1 MKRAML
7 FIAAAL
13 LLTTGCRSRQ
23 AQYTPSDAE
32 AASETLPEASTAYD
46 TATGPGAEGR
56 TDADGESKAARDGSV
71 AGTDEKQELV
81 SDLEGFFKEWR
92 PLKIQKYG
100 DSIAYD
106 ASESLVYTFSDIISK
121 SETVA
126 PESAEGKKQADGFDY
141 GHYDYRLKFE
151 GARDILFTREGNVFR
166 FEGEERRYTLW
177 GSADPL
183 WDTLVFDAGSKTVGI
198 GAEKI
203 RVMSI
208 DCSED
213 LDGDGKAE
221 NIELVYERYKSD
233 NSKGDL
239 VLSVNGSKIAVV
251 EGYATGMFTRPYRT
265 VLQMPEIRFLPER
278 DGKSKAMLVIY
289 TWATNGIGST
299 GVANAYRY
307 ENGGIMEIGIA
318 DTERVLKYKGDK
330 TVSIEY
336 PAFGVSMDLKID
348 DGYYAGYFG
357 DEDSFRQRLESKGAF
372 APHPLWYLVN
382 DFNRD
387 GRDELC
393 CVSVLSE
400 YPFALCTQYSYYV
413 YEGGEMKPVL
423 AYAADYGDGKMAYL
437 KGYIFE
443 LIHYK
448 GYLDIGDSG
457 ITDENFQPFQGCTP
471 GEITMALEELQKDG
485 ILVRRGDRL
494 YVSY

>member
-1 MKRAML
+1 
-7 FIAAAL
+7 
-13 LLTTGCRSRQ
+13 
-23 AQYTPSDAE
+23 
-32 AASETLPEASTAYD
+32 
-46 TATGPGAEGR
+46 
-56 TDADGESKAARDGSV
+56 
-71 AGTDEKQELV
+71 
-81 SDLEGFFKEWR
+81 
-92 PLKIQKYG
+92 
-100 DSIAYD
+100 
-106 ASESLVYTFSDIISK
+106 
-121 SETVA
+121 
-126 PESAEGKKQADGFDY
+126 
-141 GHYDYRLKFE
+141 
-151 GARDILFTREGNVFR
+151 
-166 FEGEERRYTLW
+166 
-177 GSADPL
+177 
-183 WDTLVFDAGSKTVGI
+183 
-198 GAEKI
+198 
-203 RVMSI
+203 MSI

-251 EGYATGMFTRPYRT
+251 EGYATDMFTRPYRT

-382 DFNRD
+382 DFNGD

-423 AYAADYGDGKMAYL
+423 AYAADYGDGNMAYL
-437 KGYIFE
+437 KRYM
-443 LIHYK
+443 LDLLHYR
-448 GYLDIGDSG
+448 GCLGIGENG
-457 ITDENFQPFQGCTP
+457 TTDENFRPYQECTAD
-471 GEITMALEELQKDG
+471 EIKAAVEELQKEG

-494 YVSY
+494 YLRY